1 MNEINTYWK
10 ICKII
15 GLINNR
21 WIHNGVASLPRKK
34 PRVRNYTMQSILQI
48 VHQKTFSAMRISFPI
63 TKILQSFT
71 IWGIR
76 MRMLHQISHMF
87 TYPLY
92 VKSLEKKCET
102 TRANMVYKK
111 IAQTSC
117 QPEHVPVFIPR
128 NVQQLRT
135 IKF

>member
-10 ICKII
+10 ICMII

-21 WIHNGVASLPRKK
+21 WIHNGVASLKIQSEK
-34 PRVRNYTMQSILQI
+34 NYTMQSILQI
-48 VHQKTFSAMRISFPI
+48 VHQKTFSTMHISFPI
-63 TKILQSFT
+63 TRILQSFN
-71 IWGIR
+71 IWGMGI
-76 MRMLHQISHMF
+76 LHQISHMF
-87 TYPLY
+87 TCPSY
-92 VKSLEKKCET
+92 VKSLEKKCEM
-102 TRANMVYKK
+102 TRANVVYKK
-111 IAQTSC
+111 GVAQPSC